1 MVSKKGLEFG
11 KTYKVTVWV
20 KNTDPGQYEELRIHG
35 TKLKAKLITKD
46 SLWTKFTFYTKV
58 DKKVSTP
65 FVCIGYG
72 STKCNSF
79 FDDLSI
85 REVIKSAAK

>member
-1 MVSKKGLEFG
+1 MVNKKGLVFG
-11 KTYKVTVWV
+11 KTYKVQIWV
-20 KNTDPGQYEELRIHG
+20 KNTNVNQYEELRLFG

-46 SLWTKFTFYTKV
+46 NEWTKFEFYTKF
-58 DKKVSTP
+58 DQKIATP

-72 STKCNSF
+72 STKGDCY

-85 REVIKSAAK
+85 REVIKPAAK